1 MSKSLKTWLLAA
13 ISLIVIGGMFFSL
26 LMTLFYGWNFFDLS
40 SERMAVNYHSFK
52 EEIREISIESNTADI
67 IFSPLVGTGAEI
79 FCCEWEKQLHSVT
92 VEDGVLII
100 KATDTRKWY
109 EHIGIY
115 FGTPKIEIYLPAG
128 LYQALNIEESTGD
141 IDIHSDFEFKSVD
154 IKTSTGDVSLGC
166 SSEGLLKVNTST
178 GNIMATGLT
187 AEELDL
193 SVSTGTVVAENVICS
208 NFSLKVSTGRSALTN
223 VTCRNFTSEG
233 DTGDLRAKNLIAEE
247 SVSIKRSTGDV
258 TFDRCDG
265 GEITVLTDTGDIKGS
280 LLSAKVFIAETDT
293 GRVKVPETAVG
304 GRCNLTTDTGDIEIN
319 IVE

>member
-1 MSKSLKTWLLAA
+1 MKKS
-13 ISLIVIGGMFFSL
+13 
-26 LMTLFYGWNFFDLS
+26 TLFWLIFAVCLILAGALLFVSVMTAADWDFKKIATEKLS
-40 SERMAVNYHSFK
+40 QNTH
-52 EEIREISIESNTADI
+52 EITEDFYSVLIESDTADI
-67 IFSPLVGTGAEI
+67 KFTKSEKPQVVCTER
-79 FCCEWEKQLHSVT
+79 EKQKHIVSVENNT
-92 VEDGVLII
+92 LSI
-100 KATDTRKWY
+100 KSTDTRKWY
-109 EHIGIY
+109 ERIGIT
-115 FGTPKIEIYLPAG
+115 FGTPKIEIAIPEG
-128 LYQALNIEESTGD
+128 LYQSLSINEDTGD
-141 IDIHSDFEFKSVD
+141 VD
-154 IKTSTGDVSLGC
+154 IPADFTFKNVEVTASTGDVSLGC

-193 SVSTGTVVAENVICS
+193 SVSTGTVVVENVVS
-208 NFSLKVSTGRSALTN
+208 AKLSLSVSTGRSALTN

-265 GEITVLTDTGDIKGS
+265 GEITVLTDTGDIKGT
-280 LLSAKVFIAETDT
+280 LLSAKVFNAKTDT